1 MYPVQNRLR
10 GSYWKGISAI
20 SRLEERIPT
29 LAGTLDSYF
38 DENIEAIIEE
48 WQLLTDYEL
57 KDLGKKLERVTEEIN
72 NLQTEKKTVE
82 ARAASLEAEL
92 TKLEG

>member
-10 GSYWKGISAI
+10 DSYFKGISSI

-29 LAGTLDSYF
+29 LAGTLDRYF
-38 DENIEAIIEE
+38 DENFEAIIEE
-48 WQLLTDYEL
+48 WKLLTDYEL
-57 KDLGKKLERVTEEIN
+57 KDLGKRLERVTEEIN
-72 NLQTEKKTVE
+72 NLQTERKTVE

-92 TKLEG
+92 RKLEG